1 MNPTTSSPRNG
12 TPTQAAPVSTDPV
25 AVAFLRLRPVMR
37 TTGLSR
43 STIYRLM
50 AARQFPRPVRIARRA
65 VAWRPHDIDRWS
77 EARPD
82 AAR

>member
-1 MNPTTSSPRNG
+1 MNSPLDVQAPENRTK
-12 TPTQAAPVSTDPV
+12 TPRVAADPV
-25 AVAFLRLRPVMR
+25 AVAFPRLRPVMR

-50 AARQFPRPVRIARRA
+50 AARQFPRPVCIARRA

>member
-1 MNPTTSSPRNG
+1 MNSPTDVQAPENRTQTPRV
-12 TPTQAAPVSTDPV
+12 AADPV
-25 AVAFLRLRPVMR
+25 TVAFLRLRAVMR

-82 AAR
+82 AAQ